1 MTLRAGNTST
11 PYRHW
16 PIAQQPLRPMQ
27 CGSVQ
32 THTPLELLLDLIDR
46 EIARLERLRAKIER
60 LIRTIAV
67 RVGNRRR

>member
-1 MTLRAGNTST
+1 
-11 PYRHW
+11 
-16 PIAQQPLRPMQ
+16 MQ